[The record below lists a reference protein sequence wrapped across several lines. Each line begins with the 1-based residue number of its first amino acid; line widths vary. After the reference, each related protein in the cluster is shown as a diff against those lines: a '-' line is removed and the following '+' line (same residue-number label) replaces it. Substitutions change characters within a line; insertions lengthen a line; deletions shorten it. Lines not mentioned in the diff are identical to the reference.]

1 MTEIPLPY
9 GNLPQTDFAAQ
20 YRRLFEAVECSTQ
33 AELAAV
39 LEIRQSFISD
49 AKKRKAVPAEWLIT
63 LLEKKNIN
71 PEWIR
76 TGFGHKLLQ
85 VPGEAADGVGRRP
98 AAECTTDELV
108 TEIVRRA
115 LKGMA

>member
-20 YRRLFEAVECSTQ
+20 YRRVFEAAECSTQ
-33 AELAAV
+33 TELATV
-39 LEIRQSFISD
+39 LGIRQSFISD
-49 AKKRKAVPAEWLIT
+49 AKKRKAVPADWLIT
-63 LLEKKNIN
+63 LLEKKSVN

-76 TGFGHKLLQ
+76 TGLGHRLLQ
-85 VPGEAADGVGRRP
+85 TPALVAADRRP
-98 AAECTTDELV
+98 VEECTTDELV

-115 LKGMA
+115 LRGMA